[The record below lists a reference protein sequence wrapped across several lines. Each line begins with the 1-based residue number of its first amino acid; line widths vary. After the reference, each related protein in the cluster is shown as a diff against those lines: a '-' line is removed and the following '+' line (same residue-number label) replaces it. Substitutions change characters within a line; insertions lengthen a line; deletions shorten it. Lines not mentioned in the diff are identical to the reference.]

1 MSTSTQYRNTH
12 RILTKTTK
20 AVSKFAQTIWR
31 VIKRHW
37 KVVIPAVLLISLLGS
52 GIWFFTTKQATQYE
66 DTQEEFF
73 EVAFV
78 DARQAVIFWKTDIET
93 IGFVRYGTQKNKRD
107 QVVYQTSSTPGYIHA
122 VVIENLPLEGVYI
135 SLHHDDEST
144 FRRPRVQHVVF
155 DEEAYL
161 EAYYAE

>member
-1 MSTSTQYRNTH
+1 MK
-12 RILTKTTK
+12 RILN
-20 AVSKFAQTIWR
+20 AVSKVVLKVAKTTTKLIQ
-31 VIKRHW
+31 RHW
-37 KVVIPAVLLISLLGS
+37 KIAIPGILLITLILGTTWYFS
-52 GIWFFTTKQATQYE
+52 TKQATQYE
-66 DTQEEFF
+66 NSQEEFF

-107 QVVYQTSSTPGYIHA
+107 QVMYQTSSTPGYIHA
-122 VVIENLPLEGVYI
+122 VVLEDLPLEGVYI
-135 SLHHDDEST
+135 SLHHDNEST
-144 FRRPRVQHVVF
+144 FRRPRVHYVVF